1 MALDS
6 TTNATELTAEQVS
19 TVLTKPV
26 AAKSVFL
33 SNVPEANII
42 DTAGPLRLPSA
53 PGKTTPDWYGQNEQ
67 IVESDPSFDEF
78 TLLPSTMKSV
88 KVLTRF
94 SNELARQ
101 SVVALDAALRAR
113 LVKDVADKIDAQ
125 LLSAG
130 GDGVARPRG
139 LFGYPGHTTVAVGGA
154 LTLDHL
160 IRAEGALLDSVDSLD
175 NLAWVMRGREFT
187 TLRLAKDGAQRYQ
200 IQPDPTRQGAFTLLG
215 HRVILTADTPDT
227 TGGTPT
233 ARVGLVDFSK
243 VYVARDVAP
252 SVKIL
257 DQTFGDFDQQAIRVV
272 ARYDAGSPD
281 PAKALVELTGITIP
295 A

>member
-19 TVLTKPV
+19 TVLVKPV

-53 PGKTTPDWYGQNEQ
+53 PGATDPDWYGQNEQ
-67 IVESDPSFDEF
+67 IVEEDPSFDEF

-125 LLSAG
+125 LLGAG
-130 GDGVARPRG
+130 GDGVTLPKG
-139 LFGYPGHTTVAVGGA
+139 LFGYTGRQTVAVGGPLDLDA
-154 LTLDHL
+154 L
-160 IRAEGALLDSVDSLD
+160 IEAEGKLLDDVDSLD

-187 TLRLAKDGAQRYQ
+187 QLRLAKDATERYQ
-200 IQPDPTRQGAFTLLG
+200 LQPDPTRANGFTLLG
-215 HRVILTADTPDT
+215 HRVILTGNTPDT
-227 TGGTPT
+227 QGATPT

-281 PAKALVELTGITIP
+281 AGRALVELTGITIP

>member
-1 MALDS
+1 MALNS

-19 TVLTKPV
+19 QVLVKPL

-53 PGKTTPDWYGQNEQ
+53 PGATDPDWYGQNEQ
-67 IVESDPSFDEF
+67 IVEEDPSFDEF
-78 TLLPSTMKSV
+78 ELLPSTMKSV
-88 KVLTRF
+88 KSLTRY
-94 SNELARQ
+94 SNELSRQ
-101 SVVALDAALRAR
+101 SVVALDAVLRNR
-113 LVKDVADKIDAQ
+113 LVTDVANKIDGQ
-125 LLSAG
+125 LLGAT
-130 GDGVARPRG
+130 GDGVTLPRG
-139 LFGYPGHTTVAVGGA
+139 LFNYTGRTQVAVGGA
-154 LTLDHL
+154 LTLDAL
-160 IRAEGALLDSVDSLD
+160 IEAEGALLDSVEDLD
-175 NLAWVMRGREFT
+175 NLRWIMKGREFT
-187 TLRLAKDGAQRYQ
+187 TLRLAKDGADRYQ
-200 IQPDPTRQGAFTLLG
+200 IQPDPTRAGAFTLLG
-215 HRVILTADTPDT
+215 HPVILTSSVPDVDAAT
-227 TGGTPT
+227 DT

-281 PAKALVELTGITIP
+281 PARALVELTGITIP
-295 A
+295 V

>member
-6 TTNATELTAEQVS
+6 TTNATELTAEQVV

-53 PGKTTPDWYGQNEQ
+53 PGATSPDWYGQNEQ

-78 TLLPSTMKSV
+78 TLLPSTMESV

-113 LVKDVADKIDAQ
+113 LVTDVANKLDAQ

-130 GDGVARPRG
+130 GDGIARPKG
-139 LFGYPGHTTVAVGGA
+139 LFGYTGRQTVAVAGA

-160 IRAEGALLDSVDSLD
+160 IAAEGKLLDSVDSLD

-200 IQPDPTRQGAFTLLG
+200 IQPDPTRSGAFTLLG

-272 ARYDAGSPD
+272 ARYDAGTPD
-281 PAKALVELTGITIP
+281 AAHALVELTGITIP